1 MSSILGKELL
11 VNLEAA
17 DSVSDIG
24 ALIGFLLYALGKA
37 REMERRINEEDL
49 PTNETFTGHMGE

>member
-1 MSSILGKELL
+1 MSSILGKELI
-11 VNLEAA
+11 VNIEAA
-17 DSVSDIG
+17 DAAGDIG

-37 REMERRINEEDL
+37 KEMERRVNEEDL

>member
-1 MSSILGKELL
+1 MSILGKELL

-49 PTNETFTGHMGE
+49 PTETFTGHMGE

>member
-1 MSSILGKELL
+1 MSILGKELI
-11 VNLEAA
+11 VNIEAA
-17 DSVSDIG
+17 DAAGDIG

-37 REMERRINEEDL
+37 REMERRVNEEDL

>member
-11 VNLEAA
+11 VNIEAA
-17 DSVSDIG
+17 DATRDIG

-37 REMERRINEEDL
+37 REMERRVNEEDL
-49 PTNETFTGHMGE
+49 PTAESFNGTIGE

>member
-1 MSSILGKELL
+1 MSIIGKELL

-17 DSVSDIG
+17 DAAGDIG

-37 REMERRINEEDL
+37 KEMERRVNEEDL

>member
-1 MSSILGKELL
+1 MSTLGKELL
-11 VNLEAA
+11 VNIEAA
-17 DSVSDIG
+17 DATGDIG

-37 REMERRINEEDL
+37 KEMERRVDTEDL

>member
-1 MSSILGKELL
+1 MSILGKELL

-17 DSVSDIG
+17 DATGDIG
-24 ALIGFLLYALGKA
+24 SHICFLLYALGKA
-37 REMERRINEEDL
+37 REMERRVNEEDL

>member
-1 MSSILGKELL
+1 MSILGKELL

-17 DSVSDIG
+17 DSVSDFG

-37 REMERRINEEDL
+37 REMERRVNEEDL
-49 PTNETFTGHMGE
+49 PTAESFNGTIGE

>member
-1 MSSILGKELL
+1 MSIIGKELL

-17 DSVSDIG
+17 DATGDIG

-37 REMERRINEEDL
+37 KEMERRVNEEDI
-49 PTNETFTGHMGE
+49 PTAESFNGVIGE

>member
-17 DSVSDIG
+17 DAAGDVG

-37 REMERRINEEDL
+37 REMERRVDEEDL
-49 PTNETFTGHMGE
+49 PTNETFTGHLGE